1 MPGLFG
7 EWITPSNPLGNAW
20 NRKSGRDA
28 FRRIAPLL
36 GALRERTVSCRPG
49 VLEWRT
55 LDRSRSRGQE
65 HLQDRGDAG
74 EESGIH
80 ILGAKPNVW
89 IRDSLIRGHTGTE
102 EIGIGTHKRVIIDF
116 VKFSDQL
123 KSKFG

>member
-1 MPGLFG
+1 MDNPVESFG
-7 EWITPSNPLGNAW
+7 ERLEPQEWT
-20 NRKSGRDA
+20 
-28 FRRIAPLL
+28 RRISANCTAV
-36 GALRERTVSCRPG
+36 GRSARTDGQLPTAGPRTADTRQIAEQRTGTSPG
-49 VLEWRT
+49 
-55 LDRSRSRGQE
+55 
-65 HLQDRGDAG
+65 RGDAG
-74 EESGIH
+74 EESGID